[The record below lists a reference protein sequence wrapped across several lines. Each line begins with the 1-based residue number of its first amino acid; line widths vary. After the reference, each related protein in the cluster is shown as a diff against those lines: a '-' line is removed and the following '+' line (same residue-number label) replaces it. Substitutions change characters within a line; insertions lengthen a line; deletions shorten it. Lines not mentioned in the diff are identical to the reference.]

1 MTRRAQ
7 DVIVYRGNTALV
19 SIMLTTADGSPIDVS
34 DPDLAI
40 KWRLAGTFAS
50 DNDMVL
56 KELNTGGITLTPD
69 GVASIALASTET
81 DFDPGVYYHEM
92 TITSSGDVDTALTG
106 ALVIKAA
113 RR

>member
-1 MTRRAQ
+1 MTKRAQ

-19 SIMLTTADGSPIDVS
+19 SITLTTADRSPIDTT
-34 DPDLAI
+34 DPDLGL

-50 DNDMVL
+50 DNDLVL
-56 KELNTGGITLTPD
+56 KELITGGITLTPD
-69 GVASIALASTET
+69 GVASIALSSAET

-92 TITSSGDVDTALTG
+92 TITNGGDVDTALTG
-106 ALVIKAA
+106 ALVIKPA